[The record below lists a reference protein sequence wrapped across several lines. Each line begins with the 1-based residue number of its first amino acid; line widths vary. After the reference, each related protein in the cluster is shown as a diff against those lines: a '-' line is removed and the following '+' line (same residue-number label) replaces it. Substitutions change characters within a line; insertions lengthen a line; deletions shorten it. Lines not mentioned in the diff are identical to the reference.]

1 MESVEEMR
9 RRCRSAGTAREFQF
23 PGDLWLPRRE
33 NRCRQPPNNHTSYDY
48 HTPGVYTRAPY
59 PRLSFALSSSL
70 SLSRSHACTFSCAP
84 SSLPPSHHLSFS
96 LSLPTF
102 FISTCLITNNQAYLP
117 VSLEKN
123 CPGFELLRIT
133 PLSFAHDSCSYSLLL
148 LRPRFKLSYEVRI
161 IIYWSFV
168 SDIQVAVSL
177 AMLNVRLTK
186 CATHCFSSSFF
197 SFFFFS
203 F

>member
-1 MESVEEMR
+1 MR
-9 RRCRSAGTAREFQF
+9 GSFSFRVICGSLVVRIDAASRPITIHR
-23 PGDLWLPRRE
+23 
-33 NRCRQPPNNHTSYDY
+33 TTI
-48 HTPGVYTRAPY
+48 TPLGYIPAHHILVSLSPSL
-59 PRLSFALSSSL
+59 RLSL
-70 SLSRSHACTFSCAP
+70 SLARTHARSLARPSRFLP
-84 SSLPPSHHLSFS
+84 LIISLS

-102 FISTCLITNNQAYLP
+102 FISTYLITNNQAYLP

-177 AMLNVRLTK
+177 AILNVRLTK

-197 SFFFFS
+197 CFFFF
-203 F
+203 FFL

>member
-1 MESVEEMR
+1 MPVR
-9 RRCRSAGTAREFQF
+9 RGSFSFRVICGSLVVRIDAASRPITIHR
-23 PGDLWLPRRE
+23 
-33 NRCRQPPNNHTSYDY
+33 TTI
-48 HTPGVYTRAPY
+48 TPLGYIPAHHILVSLSPSL
-59 PRLSFALSSSL
+59 RLSL
-70 SLSRSHACTFSCAP
+70 SLARSHACTFSCAP

-133 PLSFAHDSCSYSLLL
+133 PLSFAHDSCSYSLHL

-177 AMLNVRLTK
+177 AILNVRLTK

-197 SFFFFS
+197 SFFFF
-203 F
+203 FL